1 MLENKM
7 PIQTQLN
14 NMELSKFSELDR
26 LCPIEL
32 MLISLI
38 IPFVFIV
45 AKAKAAQDRFKGQ
58 CILVLVDLKKVQ
70 TILPRSCD
78 EECLIS
84 LALRCR
90 LNEEDEFKNQQ
101 THLAIVDRA
110 LEKSTKIM
118 HFTIFTIDNKSEYLS
133 EQPYLLSWKR
143 LTSKNARV

>member
-1 MLENKM
+1 M
-7 PIQTQLN
+7 
-14 NMELSKFSELDR
+14 
-26 LCPIEL
+26 
-32 MLISLI
+32 
-38 IPFVFIV
+38 
-45 AKAKAAQDRFKGQ
+45 
-58 CILVLVDLKKVQ
+58 LVDLKKVQ

-101 THLAIVDRA
+101 THPAIVDRA

-133 EQPYLLSWKR
+133 E
-143 LTSKNARV
+143 